1 MNEEE
6 GLVHQALT
14 PLHPVLADLY
24 ARGVELVG
32 EPGRP
37 GQVHLIA
44 HIGRE
49 LSNSFLR
56 LIASELPSSQPLVSA
71 SVTAELTSSRE
82 GMRLEIG
89 RALGLSPQH
98 PTVRA
103 WFRIH
108 SAFHARAHVPV
119 DGRPR
124 DSAETVDAYRVLTK
138 LLWSRLAPYF
148 STDDELVALLS
159 RPPRTSD
166 IETLH
171 ALFLRPQ
178 LRNRFFALCRSPEWV
193 EFLDG
198 AEFFSHVPEA
208 DGVQGATVP
217 WPEGT
222 ALMNVAAT
230 APAIIV
236 RIILERIPSDNRNPA
251 VADRV
256 LRAIELLPSEFL
268 PSVLGLLTNILRH
281 GHSRYGG
288 PAALAVAAKL
298 AAAGDLRAIDLIAA
312 MLRLRPL
319 EAVDRS
325 KLHRIISPPTY
336 SLLETVDDYYVGR
349 VLLEVVPVVAEQHPI
364 PLARCLVDRLARA
377 ECLIGRAGY
386 DDANFSHHW
395 LSRWGQPAR
404 GRDDLRKDLA
414 RAVDVVAQNALA
426 GNPGSFED
434 FDALLQDRPSDLM
447 RRLRLRFM
455 IGAGPGGAAEQIDA
469 VIASDWIVDP
479 EFGAREVA
487 ELLRRH
493 FATASRPAK
502 ATFVTRIEVGP
513 EEDVI
518 RSYCE
523 RHGLDATDQQARA
536 EGIKVW
542 QEKRLRWFQEN
553 LPDEL
558 HPLAARIGFTPQLP
572 DQQQQDL
579 DEVGHWS
586 SGAVWAGDRSPK
598 SVDDLRGLSSADIV
612 DFLVSWNPT
621 EVERFNDINRR
632 GLADRLR
639 QLLAENI
646 GGYRELPSHLASR
659 EGIDPAYLSAALT
672 ACGAIAK
679 EAPGESFP
687 WQEVLMLAQ
696 TAILAQPSGAPED
709 RARLWAR
716 REALRLLVDSNKSST
731 FPPGRAGELVSLVDH
746 AVTTVP
752 AWAHLEEA
760 EFTSFESIGLA
771 ALNHDAGLVV
781 DLVVA
786 VTRFLAESEGHDITD
801 AGSRVASWLNSV
813 LEWNG
818 TVGAA
823 ARWQLGHH
831 LPAIIH
837 YANTW
842 IQANEH
848 ELLDQGMSD
857 PLRAPTWGAYLHSY
871 GVYDNVFRRLEPWY
885 RLHAGQIHA
894 LHESEAGTENQR
906 DDQRLSRH
914 LVEHVGMG
922 LLRGLIAF
930 DGDQDDV
937 LRQVLVQSSGADRAH
952 FAWQVMHALDN
963 ADGPL
968 QEGFTDRVIQYW
980 QWRLDAIDARQDPE
994 DAKELD
1000 ALGWFINIEQ
1010 LAPES
1015 IIDLAVRTIEGNS
1028 TTFQVRGHVWEAL
1041 PAFVALDPVR
1051 TVQMVEAMVSAIL
1064 GGEYPYVHF
1073 DEVAPVLRLILDS
1086 GDQSARKR
1094 AILVINRLGE
1104 AGWSE
1109 FRRLLD

>member
-6 GLVHQALT
+6 TLVHQALT

-24 ARGVELVG
+24 DRGVELVG
-32 EPGRP
+32 EPNRP

-56 LIASELPSSQPLVSA
+56 LIASELPSSQPVVPA

-82 GMRLEIG
+82 RMRLEIG

-108 SAFHARAHVPV
+108 SAFHTRAHVPV

-124 DSAETVDAYRVLTK
+124 DPAETVNAFRGLTK

-148 STDDELVALLS
+148 STDDELVVLLS
-159 RPPRTSD
+159 RPPRASD

-198 AEFFSHVPEA
+198 AELFSHVPEVDDA
-208 DGVQGATVP
+208 QGAIVP

-230 APAIIV
+230 APAIVV
-236 RIILERIPSDNRNPA
+236 RVLLERIPRDNRNPA

-256 LRAIELLPSEFL
+256 LRAIELLPSEFV
-268 PSVLGLLTNILRH
+268 PSILGLLTNILRH

-319 EAVDRS
+319 EAVVSS
-325 KLHRIISPPTY
+325 KPHRIISPPTY

-364 PLARCLVDRLARA
+364 PLARCLIDRLARA
-377 ECLIGRAGY
+377 ERLIRHAGY
-386 DDANFSHHW
+386 DDADFSHHW
-395 LSRWGQPAR
+395 LSRWGRPAR

-414 RAVDVVAQNALA
+414 RAVDVLAQKALDA
-426 GNPGSFED
+426 NPGSFED
-434 FDALLQDRPSDLM
+434 FDALVRDRPSDLM
-447 RRLRLRFM
+447 SRLRLRFM

-493 FATASRPAK
+493 FATASDTAK
-502 ATFVTRIEVGP
+502 ATFVTRIETGP

-523 RHGLDATDQQARA
+523 RHGLDAADQQARA

-542 QEKRLRWFQEN
+542 QEKRLRWFREE
-553 LPDEL
+553 LPEEL
-558 HPLAARIGFTPQLP
+558 QPLAARIGFTPQVP
-572 DQQQQDL
+572 DRQQQEL

-586 SGAVWAGDRSPK
+586 SGAVWAGDGSPR
-598 SVDDLRGLSSADIV
+598 SVDDLRGMSSADIV

-621 EVERFNDINRR
+621 EAERFNDINRR

-639 QLLAENI
+639 QLLAEDV
-646 GGYRELPSHLASR
+646 GSHRELLSHLTSR
-659 EGIDPAYLSAALT
+659 DGIDPAYLSAALT

-679 EAPGESFP
+679 EAPGDSFP
-687 WQEVLMLAQ
+687 WGEVLTLAQ
-696 TAILAQPSGAPED
+696 AVISAQPSGAPDD

-716 REALRLLVDSNKSST
+716 REALRLLVDSSKSST
-731 FPPGRAGELVSLVDH
+731 FPPGRVGELVALVDH

-760 EFTSFESIGLA
+760 EFTSFESIGMA

-781 DLVVA
+781 DLIVA
-786 VTRFLAESEGHDITD
+786 VTRFLAETEGHDITD
-801 AGSRVASWLNSV
+801 ADDRVASWLNSV

-818 TVGAA
+818 TIGAA

-831 LPAIIH
+831 LPAMIH

-842 IQANEH
+842 LQANER

-857 PLRAPTWGAYLHSY
+857 PLRAPTWGAYLLSY

-885 RLHAGQIHA
+885 RHHAGSIEQLRA
-894 LHESEAGTENQR
+894 WEAGFPDAR
-906 DDQRLSRH
+906 DDQRISRH

-922 LLRGLIAF
+922 LLRGLIHF
-930 DGDQDDV
+930 EDECDDGLRNV
-937 LRQVLVQSSGADRAH
+937 LARGTDSDRAH
-952 FAWQVMHALDN
+952 FAWQVMHALDD
-963 ADGPL
+963 AEPPL
-968 QEGFTDRVIQYW
+968 QEGFAGRVIQYW
-980 QWRLDAIDARQDPE
+980 GWRLDAITQGRDPG
-994 DAKELD
+994 DGKELD
-1000 ALGWFINIEQ
+1000 SLGWLVRIEQ
-1010 LAPES
+1010 LQPE
-1015 IIDLAVRTIEGNS
+1015 ITIDLAVRTMEADP
-1028 TTFQVRGHVWEAL
+1028 TKFDVRGHVWKSLL
-1041 PAFVALDPVR
+1041 PFIAIDPIKAVR
-1051 TVQMVEAMVSAIL
+1051 MVEAMVSGIL
-1064 GGEYPYVHF
+1064 DGEYPYVHF
-1073 DEVAPVLRLILDS
+1073 EEVGPVLS
-1086 GDQSARKR
+1086 
-1094 AILVINRLGE
+1094 AILESGNADANTRAVSVVNRLGE

-1109 FRRLLD
+1109 FRGLLS